1 MADISLNFIPFERFV
16 EMTTEEKIDLILE
29 TTKKKDIV
37 VIEGLMNPGEEMNL
51 ITHTMQKI
59 DKKFKGIEICAIP
72 REELLKK
79 KEGLITGLR
88 SRMADILIG
97 RNRGLTIIGPASIV
111 KQIKRDPERIIL
123 KMK

>member
-72 REELLKK
+72 REELMKK

>member
-1 MADISLNFIPFERFV
+1 MAEISLNFIPFERFV
-16 EMTTEEKIDLILE
+16 EMSTEEKIDLIIE
-29 TTKKKDIV
+29 TTRKKDIV

-72 REELLKK
+72 RDELIKK
-79 KEGLITGLR
+79 KEGFVANMR
-88 SRMADILIG
+88 ARMADLLIG
-97 RNRGLTIIGPASIV
+97 RNRGLTIIGPAAIV